1 MSFFRGAST
10 QVAPLKAGKMKSCLA
25 GVGAGASPARVLAA
39 AVAACLTLNGLVV
52 AWTPHAVLP
61 LRPGTS
67 AVLCRCAAS
76 IPCRLSRTWCRPSA
90 PRACA
95 CACRGSHAKIILPC
109 RPTGAGRVTGSR
121 LAAPAAFEGAC
132 GCGLVRAGVRLIRV
146 CAVAREQGSS
156 QTLGGT
162 ESGKVE
168 VFSLGAQHGGDHG
181 RGGPRPLWAASC
193 DGPPEAHRE

>member
-1 MSFFRGAST
+1 M
-10 QVAPLKAGKMKSCLA
+10 APLKAGKMKSCLA
-25 GVGAGASPARVLAA
+25 GVGAGVSPARVLAA

-121 LAAPAAFEGAC
+121 LAAPAAFESAC
-132 GCGLVRAGVRLIRV
+132 GCVLVPCWRETDSGMCCCTTAGIQPNSGWHREWQSRSFL
-146 CAVAREQGSS
+146 ARRSTWWGPWTRRSPP
-156 QTLGGT
+156 
-162 ESGKVE
+162 
-168 VFSLGAQHGGDHG
+168 SLGRQ
-181 RGGPRPLWAASC
+181 L
-193 DGPPEAHRE
+193 